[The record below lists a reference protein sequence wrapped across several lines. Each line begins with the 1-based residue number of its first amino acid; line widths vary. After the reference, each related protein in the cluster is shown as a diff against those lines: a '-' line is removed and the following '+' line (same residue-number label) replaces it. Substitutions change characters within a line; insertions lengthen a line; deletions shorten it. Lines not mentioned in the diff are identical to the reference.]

1 VDRVLG
7 KKSSIAVFVLPGLL
21 IFVAIMVVPILM
33 SFSYSLT
40 QWDGLNAQEFV
51 GLNNFIALVR
61 DNYDNFLV
69 TVRNTSLIALLT
81 ILVQIPLGLILALV
95 LANGIKGEG
104 FFRTVYFTPVVVS
117 ATVVGQLFLKI
128 YNPDYGLLNVI
139 LGKLGLASLQR
150 AWLGDTTTALIA
162 LLIPIVWQYIGQQM
176 LLFYAGIK
184 SISSEILEAAEIDG
198 ANQWQRAT
206 KITIPLI
213 APMIEVCMT
222 LGIVGSIKLFDLS
235 FILTK
240 NGEPLGTTR
249 LQTGLMYK
257 QIFEYGKYGMGSA
270 TAILIVLQCLL
281 VTLLIQ
287 WLFKKRRL

>member
-1 VDRVLG
+1 MDRVLG
-7 KKSSIAVFVLPGLL
+7 KKSSIAVFVLPGLIL
-21 IFVAIMVVPILM
+21 FVAIMIIPILM
-33 SFSYSLT
+33 SVSYSFT
-40 QWDGLNAQEFV
+40 DWDGLNAKVFV
-51 GLNNFIALVR
+51 WFDNYIALIR

-69 TVRNTSLIALLT
+69 TVRNTTYVALLT
-81 ILVQIPLGLILALV
+81 TFVQIPLGLILALV
-95 LANGIKGEG
+95 LADGIKGEG

-128 YNPDYGLLNVI
+128 YNPDYGLLNVL
-139 LGKLGLASLQR
+139 LGKIGLASLQR
-150 AWLGDTTTALIA
+150 AWLGETGTALVA

-184 SISSEILEAAEIDG
+184 SISPEILESAEIDG
-198 ANQWQRAT
+198 ANKLQRAT
-206 KITIPLI
+206 KITLPLI
-213 APMIEVCMT
+213 APMIEVCLT

-249 LQTGLMYK
+249 MQTGLMYK

-281 VTLLIQ
+281 MTLVIQ
-287 WLFKKRRL
+287 SIFKTRAL

>member
-1 VDRVLG
+1 MDRVLG

-33 SFSYSLT
+33 SVSYSLT

-51 GLNNFIALVR
+51 GLENFIALVR

-95 LANGIKGEG
+95 LADGIKGEG

-150 AWLGDTTTALIA
+150 AWLGETTTALIA

-176 LLFYAGIK
+176 LLFYAGIQIDFARN
-184 SISSEILEAAEIDG
+184 SRICRNRRCEQMAACNEDYPSTYRTDDRSLYN
-198 ANQWQRAT
+198 AWN
-206 KITIPLI
+206 
-213 APMIEVCMT
+213 
-222 LGIVGSIKLFDLS
+222 
-235 FILTK
+235 
-240 NGEPLGTTR
+240 
-249 LQTGLMYK
+249 
-257 QIFEYGKYGMGSA
+257 
-270 TAILIVLQCLL
+270 
-281 VTLLIQ
+281 
-287 WLFKKRRL
+287 RRFH